1 MIDEP
6 PGRARPG
13 KLLLWAGAGVLLIA
27 SAIAHFTLA
36 AHLPKI
42 YWDLED
48 LSVYRLGGKQA
59 LSDGA
64 LYTKAFPKA
73 LPFLYPPFAALLFAV
88 VAHVSFAVLKWL
100 MTGASLFGLVLSVW
114 LALGMAGVRRRGNRV
129 AATMAVV
136 ALALWLDPVSQT
148 LSFGQINIL
157 LMLLVLVDF
166 RLADRFGAKGAL
178 TGIAAGIKLTPLV
191 FSGYL
196 LFTRRYR
203 AFAVSVAILIVTIG
217 LSFAVLPNQTNQY
230 YIDGKINSTTH
241 LGTGFGANQSLYGM
255 IQRLTHRGAD
265 MHTIWMAAA
274 VVTAVCGLLLAA
286 WAHRRGDELLGVCA
300 AAVTGL
306 LISPVSWNHHWVWVV
321 PMFIWTAVRLPR
333 ELSRRWR
340 PLAWLLAAAILVAFA
355 DIPKHATNVPGN
367 HAQDVLAH
375 VTGWIWLMP
384 MQGNAGYYW
393 SGSQIFVGNLF
404 IFTGIAFLLA
414 VTAYLATR
422 SPVNMRALALTKRDH
437 DPRLGGAPPTNVGH
451 HSEQSRGAIRQKSP
465 TLTGGRASGVR
476 GRGTGRWRLPG
487 GRSGRR
493 R

>member
-13 KLLLWAGAGVLLIA
+13 MLLWAGAGVLLIA
-27 SAIAHFTLA
+27 SAIAHFTLV
-36 AHLPKI
+36 AHLPRI

-48 LSVYRLGGKQA
+48 LGVYRLGGKQA
-59 LSDGA
+59 LSNGA
-64 LYTKAFPKA
+64 LYTKAFPRA

-88 VAHVSFAVLKWL
+88 VAHVSFAMLKWL

-114 LALGMAGVRRRGNRV
+114 LALGMAGVRRGGNRV
-129 AATMAVV
+129 AATMTVI

-157 LMLLVLVDF
+157 LMMLVLVDF
-166 RLADRFGAKGAL
+166 RLADRFRAKGAL

-203 AFAVSVAILIVTIG
+203 AFAVSVAVLIVTIG
-217 LSFAVLPNQTNQY
+217 LSFAVLPNQTTQY

-255 IQRLTHRGAD
+255 IQRLTHRGAG

-274 VVTAVCGLLLAA
+274 VVTAICGLLLAA
-286 WAHRRGDELLGVCA
+286 WAHRRGDELLGVCV

-306 LISPVSWNHHWVWVV
+306 LISPVSWNHHWVWAV
-321 PMFIWTAVRLPR
+321 PMFIWAAVRLPR

-375 VTGWIWLMP
+375 ITGWIWLMP

-414 VTAYLATR
+414 AAAYLATR
-422 SPVNMRALALTKRDH
+422 SPANVPAPAQTSGAHPVSVGPSVANRAR
-437 DPRLGGAPPTNVGH
+437 RY
-451 HSEQSRGAIRQKSP
+451 SP
-465 TLTGGRASGVR
+465 EKPHADGRAG
-476 GRGTGRWRLPG
+476 
-487 GRSGRR
+487 
-493 R
+493 